1 MKVQLIAVLS
11 ISVSCLSWAVPSEIN
26 YQGRLTDA
34 SGDPV
39 TGDVSMSIKVFDAPM
54 NGNELYSEDIGAV
67 TLDDNGVYS
76 FQFGAS
82 GQSLVN
88 RSEIIAISDGT
99 SRSYNKTLSATPLEK
114 TLAVGDGTYSWDVVN
129 GNPGGVATATATV
142 VNGFVIGVTVGNGGS
157 GYTNPPLVTISG
169 NGTGATASAVVS
181 NGVVTAINIENTGS
195 GYTSA
200 TISIA
205 TPPAPF
211 VVDYSGGL
219 VSVAYESAPSSG
231 IEIIATYKANDSS
244 IVGALSAAEAHWFE
258 LSVDGVSQSSRER
271 VLAVPFAQ
279 VALNESAKL
288 RRELEEIHATLFAE
302 RLSNED
308 DYSGNLGIP
317 GSFKIS
323 DITEAQQVE
332 VGSKYLPNS
341 SRTQDWDIPNI
352 TGARALNFSRVG
364 NSTSYIE
371 RVKLIYT
378 DGTVL
383 PIAGGLGVRAN
394 PHPEKTIDRVSYISE
409 FRGGGSDLVISYLA
423 PGLTESVFPL
433 SLLKP
438 YNYVQIAAQ
447 QDGFEGDDLL
457 LLELVNGARKIQ
469 VQPNRRNKIPEGF
482 IPQEVKATISTS
494 PRSSASIPRVS
505 RIYLRFSN

>member
-1 MKVQLIAVLS
+1 MKLQLPAALLIAT
-11 ISVSCLSWAVPSEIN
+11 SCLSWAVPSEIN

-99 SRSYNKTLSATPLEK
+99 STSYNKTLSATPLEK

-205 TPPAPF
+205 NPPTPF
-211 VVDYSGGL
+211 MVDYSGGL

-231 IEIIATYKANDSS
+231 IEIIATYKENDSS

-258 LSVDGVSQSSRER
+258 LSVDGVSQSPRER
-271 VLAVPFAQ
+271 VLSVPFASISGS
-279 VALNESAKL
+279 AESASGKL
-288 RRELEEIHATLFAE
+288 A
-302 RLSNED
+302 D
-308 DYSGNLGIP
+308 D
-317 GSFKIS
+317 IS
-323 DITEAQQVE
+323 DL
-332 VGSKYLPNS
+332 KS
-341 SRTQDWDIPNI
+341 SLVYIEP
-352 TGARALNFSRVG
+352 SRVG
-364 NSTSYIE
+364 FHREGNPAVELLAGERMRVLATGNSNKGYSDSAQI
-371 RVKLIYT
+371 K
-378 DGTVL
+378 
-383 PIAGGLGVRAN
+383 
-394 PHPEKTIDRVSYISE
+394 VSYS
-409 FRGGGSDLVISYLA
+409 GGTAYLA
-423 PGLTESVFPL
+423 RGNLPTVIDGPASV
-433 SLLKP
+433 
-438 YNYVQIAAQ
+438 
-447 QDGFEGDDLL
+447 
-457 LLELVNGARKIQ
+457 
-469 VQPNRRNKIPEGF
+469 
-482 IPQEVKATISTS
+482 
-494 PRSSASIPRVS
+494 SSA
-505 RIYLRFSN
+505 FSNNGTTWLSYEIIKR